1 LSYGTTASWAQRLQN
16 GAAAGDDRRRRAAL
30 ACAALSLL
38 GGLVYLNALHN
49 PFVYD
54 DFHMVVDNPTLPH
67 PFDLRRLVLYQVT
80 RPVVNFS
87 YAIDRA
93 VWGPGPFGFHL
104 TNVLL
109 HTANVALLFVLARLL
124 ARDRVRRK
132 RANAPNPDVVA
143 GIAAAL
149 FAVHPMMTEAVGY
162 ISGRTEVLCA
172 TFFLAAFL
180 YARAWMIRGRRE
192 WWILGIA
199 CWVASIATKEIGAV
213 FPFVLL
219 AYDRILGEGTP
230 DERRMRL
237 FRLHVPLIAVTI
249 VATIVRLGVVALV
262 EHPGTTIVH
271 WKYGLVELEVVWR
284 YLLLYMTPGS
294 QSIFHEV
301 APIRSVFE
309 LRALFAI
316 AVFGVLVA
324 CAWRERKAVGL
335 ISLGITWFLLLLV
348 PSAALV
354 MLDLGEPMVEHR
366 VYLASCGLFLAAG
379 SATGRLWAMFVTP
392 RARRRAVVL
401 AAAGLFALCGATVVR
416 NAVWGRPVTL
426 WMEAVQRAPDHWRA
440 RLMLGEAL
448 QNDGRC
454 ADAVVQYRTAIAL
467 RPREQFGYMK
477 MGLCLAEMG
486 RLEEAS
492 AAFRQLQRL
501 DPASTVAS
509 IGLGD
514 VALLAGNSDR
524 ARQYFLECLEREP
537 RNVAARQSL
546 AMLEETIVGNPA
558 GALRWCEEI
567 RQLAPETPGND
578 ECIRR
583 NRSRA
588 DASGSR

>member
-1 LSYGTTASWAQRLQN
+1 MLQI
-16 GAAAGDDRRRRAAL
+16 GAAVRDDRVRRPAL
-30 ACAALSLL
+30 ACAAAALL

-49 PFVYD
+49 PFIYD
-54 DFHMVVDNPTLPH
+54 DYHMVVDNPSLPH
-67 PFDLRRLVLYQVT
+67 PFDLRRLFLYQVT

-93 VWGPGPFGFHL
+93 IWGPGPFGFHV

-109 HTANVALLFVLARLL
+109 HVVNVALLFLL
-124 ARDRVRRK
+124 ARRLAGDRLRRK
-132 RANAPNPDVVA
+132 PTTAPGPDTVA
-143 GIAAAL
+143 FIAAAL

-180 YARAWMIRGRRE
+180 YAREWMISGRRE

-199 CWVASIATKEIGAV
+199 CWVASIGTKEIGAV

-219 AYDRILGEGTP
+219 AYDRMLADGTP
-230 DERRMRL
+230 GDRRRRL
-237 FRLHVPLIAVTI
+237 LKLHLPLITVTVI
-249 VATIVRLGVVALV
+249 AMVVRLGVVMLV
-262 EHPGTTIVH
+262 EHPGTATIH
-271 WKYGLVELEVVWR
+271 WSYALVELEVVWR
-284 YLLLYMTPGS
+284 YLLLFMMPGS
-294 QSIFHEV
+294 QSIFHQV
-301 APIRSVFE
+301 APIQHIYQP
-309 LRALFAI
+309 RALFAI
-316 AVFGVLVA
+316 AVLAVLGL
-324 CAWRERKAVGL
+324 CIWRERRAVGMV
-335 ISLGITWFLLLLV
+335 SFGITWFLLLLV
-348 PSAALV
+348 PSAVLV

-379 SATGRLWAMFVTP
+379 AALGRLWPVFVTP
-392 RARRRAVVL
+392 PARRRALVL
-401 AAAGLFALCGATVVR
+401 AAVGLTALCGATLVR
-416 NAVWGRPVTL
+416 NAVWARPVTL

-448 QNDGRC
+448 QNEGRC
-454 ADAVVQYRTAIAL
+454 SEAVAQYRTAIAL

-477 MGLCLAEMG
+477 IGVCLAEMG
-486 RLEEAS
+486 RLDEAS
-492 AAFRQLQRL
+492 AAFRDLQRL
-501 DPASTVAS
+501 DPGSAVAS

-514 VALLAGNSDR
+514 VALLAGRSDR
-524 ARQYFLECLEREP
+524 ARQYFLETLDREP

-546 AMLEETIVGNPA
+546 ALLEETIVRNPA

-583 NRSRA
+583 NRSRV
-588 DASGSR
+588 DAVGSR